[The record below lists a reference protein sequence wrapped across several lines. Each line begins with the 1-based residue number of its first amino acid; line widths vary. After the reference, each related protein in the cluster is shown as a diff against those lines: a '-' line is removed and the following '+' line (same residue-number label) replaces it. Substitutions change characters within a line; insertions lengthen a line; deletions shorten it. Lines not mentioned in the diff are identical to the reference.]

1 MEHKGFKSSLAL
13 DVLGSLNA
21 VILDQHLVYSSGRHG
36 TSYINKDAI
45 YPHTDLTS
53 ELCRQISEHFL
64 DSNVDC
70 VIAPALGGVILSQWT
85 AHHLSRLTKR
95 TVLALYAEKVEG
107 GGAFVI
113 KRGYDLLARS
123 KRVLVVEDVLTT
135 GGSVRKV
142 VEALR
147 QVPAEIVGVGA
158 LCNRG
163 QLTPQS
169 LGGVPD
175 LLSLIDLNLD
185 SWDAS
190 DCPLCKQG
198 VPINPNV
205 GKGRE
210 FLLAQAN

>member
-1 MEHKGFKSSLAL
+1 MEKKAFKSNLTL
-13 DVLGSLNA
+13 DVLDRLNA
-21 VILDQHLVYSSGRHG
+21 VILDQHIVYTSGRHG

-45 YPHTDLTS
+45 YPRTELTS
-53 ELCRQISEHFL
+53 DLCRQMAEYFL
-64 DSNVDC
+64 AAKVDC

-85 AHHLSRLTKR
+85 AYHLTQLSGKP
-95 TVLALYAEKVEG
+95 VLGLYAEKADDG
-107 GGAFVI
+107 RSFVI
-113 KRGYDLLARS
+113 KRGYDALARS
-123 KRVLVVEDVLTT
+123 NRVLVVEDVLTT

-147 QVPAEIVGVGA
+147 QLPADVVGVGA

-163 QLTPQS
+163 QLTSQS
-169 LGGVPD
+169 LGGVPE
-175 LLSLIDLNLD
+175 LLSLIDLNLE
-185 SWDAS
+185 SWEAS

-210 FLLAQAN
+210 FLLAQTA